1 MNTMAYYD
9 LSQKN
14 EGGVTETSPQRK
26 LRGTSQDGDRYS
38 SLTEDT
44 LPETKINFRLGVYR

>member
-1 MNTMAYYD
+1 MIYRKKTKEGLQRPP
-9 LSQKN
+9 LS
-14 EGGVTETSPQRK
+14 GTE

-44 LPETKINFRLGVYR
+44 LPETKINVRLGVYR